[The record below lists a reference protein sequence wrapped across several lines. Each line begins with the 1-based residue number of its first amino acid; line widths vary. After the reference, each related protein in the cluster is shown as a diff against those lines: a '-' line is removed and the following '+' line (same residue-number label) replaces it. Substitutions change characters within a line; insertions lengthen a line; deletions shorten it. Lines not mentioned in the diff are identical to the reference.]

1 MDELAAHAKVDPVQ
15 FRLKH
20 IRDPRLT
27 DVLKAAAAAAKWQ
40 PRSSPPSNRRR
51 DGMAMAAGRGI
62 ACVVYEGNNG
72 YTAAVADIDVDLAS
86 WCVHP
91 RRFVVA
97 LDCGPISN
105 PDGLRNQSEGGV
117 LQGMSRTL
125 VEQVTWDDTRVT
137 STDWE
142 TYPSLSLDVEVP
154 TVEIVLINRTGV
166 PATGAGEAAI
176 TVVPAAIG
184 NAIYDATGARLRQ
197 LPFTPEHVK
206 AAIEN
211 MIRGSAQ

>member
-1 MDELAAHAKVDPVQ
+1 MDELAERAKTDPVQ
-15 FRLKH
+15 FRLQY

-40 PRSSPPSNRRR
+40 PHTSPGPNRQRA
-51 DGMAMAAGRGI
+51 GMAAGRGV

-72 YTAAVADIDVDLAS
+72 YTAAVADIDVDLATGH
-86 WCVHP
+86 VHP

-117 LQGMSRTL
+117 LQGMSRAL
-125 VEQVTWDDTRVT
+125 VEQVTWNDTRVT

-142 TYPSLSLDVEVP
+142 TYPSLSLAMEAP
-154 TVEIVLINRTGV
+154 TVEIVLINRSGV
-166 PATGAGEAAI
+166 PATGAGETAI

-184 NAIYDATGARLRQ
+184 NAIYDATGVRLRQ
-197 LPFTPEHVK
+197 LPFTPERVK

-211 MIRGSAQ
+211 LAPGGAE